1 MVFVIFTVFIP
12 CWQVVAYRRLRKEAI
27 DSNAKRDTESRS
39 TVTAVSVASPQKASF
54 SLSLA
59 EEGKARSDILE
70 LEDDRLLT
78 MQALDH
84 VLRTNPQALQDFSA
98 LRDFSGENI
107 AFLRAVSKWKSDSFE
122 EWENVDQ
129 KQKIF
134 TKALEVYTTYISQ
147 RDAEFPINLSWRQL
161 KPLEDVFEAA
171 ARLLCGEAR
180 RDSGAL
186 PYGFEGPTT
195 EAKSNLRQSFHEL
208 VDKVQYAGPISE
220 AFNAEI
226 FDEAAAHVRQ
236 LVFLNTWPKFV
247 RELRQRRPSS
257 SETERSGNSWSSN
270 GTLVDKTV
278 VYFKGVFRTRSNSQ

>member
-12 CWQVVAYRRLRKEAI
+12 CWQVIAHRRLSREAI
-27 DSNAKRDTESRS
+27 DSNARRESESRS
-39 TVTAVSVASPQKASF
+39 TFTAVSVSSPQKASF

-70 LEDDRLLT
+70 IDDDRLLT
-78 MQALDH
+78 MSALDH
-84 VLRTNPQALQDFSA
+84 VVRTNPKPLQNFSA

-107 AFLRAVSKWKSDSFE
+107 AFLSAVASWKSTSFE
-122 EWENVDQ
+122 EWEDADK

-134 TKALEVYTTYISQ
+134 TKALEVYTMFISP

-171 ARLLCGEAR
+171 ARLICGDCR
-180 RDSGAL
+180 RGSDAL
-186 PYGFEGPTT
+186 PFEFEGPPT
-195 EAKSNLRQSFHEL
+195 EAKANARRSLHEI
-208 VDKVQYAGPISE
+208 VERVQYAGPISE
-220 AFNAEI
+220 AFNAEV
-226 FDEAAAHVRQ
+226 FDEAAAHIRQ

-257 SETERSGNSWSSN
+257 SETERSGHSWSS
-270 GTLVDKTV
+270 GVTLVDKTAT
-278 VYFKGVFRTRSNSQ
+278 YIRGFFK